1 MTTEELAVLAECY
14 DRALAP
20 MFTPD
25 IPPEDRNVVSV
36 VAGRS
41 LLARGLAASDH
52 HGLHLTPSA
61 YARLAPVLHASVT
74 VEVTLNLP
82 GALRSAHVVCAGG
95 GRVVLLDEREPGVW
109 VASEHDTDLVAT
121 IRSLIDND
129 AAEGTLTVE
138 RVPGERA
145 TIGWTDAQHPVMDRQ
160 IAALLGAV

>member
-1 MTTEELAVLAECY
+1 MAVLAECY

-20 MFTPD
+20 MLTPD
-25 IPPEDRNVVSV
+25 IPPEDRNVAAV

-74 VEVTLNLP
+74 VEVILNLP

-160 IAALLGAV
+160 IAALLGAI